1 MKEPGPP
8 VGPGSS
14 FLKNKEC
21 YTLGMEENKTKTW
34 QVILGILILI
44 AAIIWFIKMPATDTA
59 PTPASETPGEENVY
73 EDPTIDATQLCFIWN
88 TEAGDKAQLSMDIR
102 GENVI
107 GEFLWL
113 PAEKDSKTG
122 IFKGTVGPVDPIEM
136 ARTVNGWWEASAEG
150 MTNTEE
156 IIIKFGEGNA
166 AVGFGEMKEDAS
178 GRWVYADPTKLSFEP
193 NMSDTDCGDE
203 AMD

>member
-1 MKEPGPP
+1 
-8 VGPGSS
+8 
-14 FLKNKEC
+14 
-21 YTLGMEENKTKTW
+21 MEENKTKTW
-34 QVILGILILI
+34 QTILGVLILI
-44 AAIIWFIKMPATDTA
+44 AAIVWFIKMPAKDVV
-59 PTPASETPGEENVY
+59 PTPVTETPGDTNVV
-73 EDPTIDATQLCFIWN
+73 EDPNIDATQLCFIWN

-113 PAEKDSKTG
+113 PDEKDSKTG
-122 IFKGTVGPVDPIEM
+122 IFKGTVGPVDQM
-136 ARTVNGWWEASAEG
+136 SMSRTVNGFWATSAEG
-150 MTNTEE
+150 VTNTEE

-166 AVGFGEMKEDAS
+166 AVGFGEMKDR
-178 GRWVYADPTKLSFEP
+178 GDGTWVYANPDKLSFEP